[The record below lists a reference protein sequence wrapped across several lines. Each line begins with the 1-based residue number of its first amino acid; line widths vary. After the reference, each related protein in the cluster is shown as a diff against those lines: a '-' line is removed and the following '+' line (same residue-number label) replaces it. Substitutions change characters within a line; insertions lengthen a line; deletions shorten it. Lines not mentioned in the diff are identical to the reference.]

1 MKKEKFNEL
10 FESLNELT
18 EDQKEKMFVEL
29 FKSIED
35 KDISLF
41 RLFLNSTDIV
51 LNFCNENCDLSGI
64 SSKKIMMDA
73 LGFAYYKQKNEFLEY
88 MSEKYDYLQ

>member
-10 FESLNELT
+10 LESLNELT

-29 FKSIED
+29 FESIED

-73 LGFAYYKQKNEFLEY
+73 LGFDYYKPKNEFLEY